1 VLVDYV
7 VNSEKRSIGA
17 GVQLSTKMRQFAK
30 HITIV
35 GALAFPPFLPDL
47 PLPPPG
53 ITGDNHGVALSDFL
67 LNGADLAYMKPITPA
82 TLREIFFVHLPG
94 AGASIHDQ

>member
-1 VLVDYV
+1 M
-7 VNSEKRSIGA
+7 NSEKRSIGA
-17 GVQLSTKMRQFAK
+17 GVQLCTKMRQFAK

-35 GALAFPPFLPDL
+35 GEFSFTIHDSLTST
-47 PLPPPG
+47 G

-82 TLREIFFVHLPG
+82 ILKEIFYIHLPPG
-94 AGASIHDQ
+94 GEGLRSDQ